1 MTDEQ
6 WIAQNPFVLMGRSK
20 YLHLNDPRCY
30 NGAYFDAEHR
40 WGQWEVLDRLP
51 TQERADRAVAYWAD
65 LNDYAVSQRGDSA
78 KREFKIEV
86 NEIAHRVT
94 FRRFEQ

>member
-6 WIAQNPFVLMGRSK
+6 WIAQNPFVLMRRSK

-51 TQERADRAVAYWAD
+51 TQERADRAVTYWVD
-65 LNDYAVSQRGDSA
+65 LNDYAISQRGDSA

-86 NEIAHRVT
+86 KEIA
-94 FRRFEQ
+94 

>member
-6 WIAQNPFVLMGRSK
+6 WIAQNPFVLMVRSK

-40 WGQWEVLDRLP
+40 WSQWEVLDRLP
-51 TQERADRAVAYWAD
+51 TQEEADSKVTSWTE

-86 NEIAHRVT
+86 KEPA
-94 FRRFEQ
+94 